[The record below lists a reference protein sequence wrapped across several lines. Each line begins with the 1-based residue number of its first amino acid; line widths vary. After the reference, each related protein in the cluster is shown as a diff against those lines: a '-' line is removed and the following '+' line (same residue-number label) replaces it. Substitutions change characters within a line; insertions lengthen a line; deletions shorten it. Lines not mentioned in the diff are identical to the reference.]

1 VLGASECVSA
11 EAALRAL
18 TLEAAWQ
25 IREQSSKGSLASGKR
40 ADLVILDADPTALP
54 PEQLNEIAVV
64 ATLKD
69 GVCVYGSLDGAKP

>member
-1 VLGASECVSA
+1 VSA

-18 TLEAAWQ
+18 TTEAAWQ
-25 IREQSSKGSLASGKR
+25 IREESSKGSLAPGKR

-54 PEQLNEIAVV
+54 PERLHEIAVV

-69 GVCVYGSLDGAKP
+69 GACVYGSLEGVKP